1 MLGHAAVEGS
11 GWPAIA
17 MRTRYEEWS
26 VAGQLGGQS
35 FLQVTEG
42 ILLTPK
48 AAVRRGCMPK
58 VIPLR
63 PLWPGFAINTV
74 FYAAIL
80 WLSIRGPFSL
90 RRHIRRKRGLCVA
103 CGYDIRGTAQMI
115 CSECGYEVR
124 AEAGA

>member
-1 MLGHAAVEGS
+1 MLGDAAVEGS

-17 MRTRYEEWS
+17 MRTRYEEWRS

-35 FLQVTEG
+35 FRQVTEG

-48 AAVRRGCMPK
+48 AAVRRGCMLYRAK

-63 PLWPGFAINTV
+63 PLWPGFAINTI

-80 WLSIRGPFSL
+80 WLL
-90 RRHIRRKRGLCVA
+90 V
-103 CGYDIRGTAQMI
+103 CG
-115 CSECGYEVR
+115 
-124 AEAGA
+124 

>member
-1 MLGHAAVEGS
+1 
-11 GWPAIA
+11 

-35 FLQVTEG
+35 FRQVTEG

-63 PLWPGFAINTV
+63 PLWLGFAVNSV

-80 WLSIRGPFSL
+80 WPLICGPFVL
-90 RRHIRRKRGLCVA
+90 RRHIRRKRGLCIT
-103 CGYDIRGTAQMI
+103 CGYDVRHADHDA
-115 CSECGYEVR
+115 CPECGWR
-124 AEAGA
+124 REAAS